1 MDSRFIIHM
10 IAAINDKAN
19 RYLVRELKNH
29 KIKDI
34 APSHGDL
41 IGALCLVDQM
51 TMKELAACIN
61 KDKSTVTALVKKL
74 VSLGY
79 VKKEVDPN
87 DNRVSL
93 VFLSDKGKSIRPD
106 MLDIS
111 KKMRERAFRHF
122 SNDDRRTLMELLR
135 KVHENF

>member
-1 MDSRFIIHM
+1 MDPRFIIHM
-10 IAAINDKAN
+10 IAAVNDKVN
-19 RYLVRELKNH
+19 RYLVQELKSHN
-29 KIKDI
+29 IKGI

-74 VSLGY
+74 IDLGY
-79 VKKEVDPN
+79 IKKEVDPN

-93 VFLSDKGKSIRPD
+93 VSLSDKGRSIKPD
-106 MLDIS
+106 ILDIS
-111 KKMRERAFRHF
+111 KKMRERAFRHL
-122 SNDDRRTLMELLR
+122 SGKDRQTLVELLD
-135 KVHENF
+135 KVHSNF